1 MSKVFVEQDC
11 TVEHE
16 SRKFT
21 SGGAVVIP
29 ETIVAY
35 VGKIVDGR
43 RELTDWHGN
52 KIGTIRLASSW
63 ATPRS
68 YVSSCMYQAYAT
80 VNGVQ
85 YTGRTVGEGMA
96 FKGKRVKGV

>member
-1 MSKVFVEQDC
+1 L
-11 TVEHE
+11 
-16 SRKFT
+16 
-21 SGGAVVIP
+21 GGAVVTS

-35 VGKIVDGR
+35 VGKVIGGR
-43 RELTDWHGN
+43 DFNGRLGSEPAYRELTDWHGN
-52 KIGTIRLASSW
+52 KIGTIHLASSW

-68 YVSSCMYQAYAT
+68 YVSSRMYQAYAT

-85 YTGRTVGEGMA
+85 YTGRTAGEGMV